1 MLAPLLVSGSNSFI
15 HLRVWAVYIWGYEPF
30 SLYTWFCKNPIPRWA
45 SWNQSWHNW
54 AIYNFQNDSCR
65 APKLQLETCGFCWDL
80 WGDFSW
86 GRTHRSQC
94 VLTGDYILEGLR
106 KMRKLILDLMLEAAN
121 HRFQDT
127 TGHRICL
134 TSFSEKWIWNEGIAL
149 DLFHV
154 DSMPRLHLF
163 RWFVNPPLDA
173 LKNRWHLTSFIGCN
187 TVFIAL
193 LDDGVNYLDL
203 TQEITKNPP
212 SNRHFR
218 LLHDIWVWS
227 RWFTEIFCHPGLCLL
242 QRSVALWLCLG
253 GESSAMVVV
262 GECSSPCRKYGLT
275 PWKLVCHP

>member
-1 MLAPLLVSGSNSFI
+1 MKLVDFVGIFEGISAEAEHTDHSVSWLGI
-15 HLRVWAVYIWGYEPF
+15 IYWRVNG
-30 SLYTWFCKNPIPRWA
+30 
-45 SWNQSWHNW
+45 
-54 AIYNFQNDSCR
+54 
-65 APKLQLETCGFCWDL
+65 
-80 WGDFSW
+80 
-86 GRTHRSQC
+86 
-94 VLTGDYILEGLR
+94 
-106 KMRKLILDLMLEAAN
+106 KMRKFHKWLWEQQTIDFLT
-121 HRFQDT
+121 RIC
-127 TGHRICL
+127 RICL

-163 RWFVNPPLDA
+163 RWFVNPRLDA

-212 SNRHFR
+212 INRHFR

-275 PWKLVCHP
+275 PWKLVCHT